1 MKNDNSNI
9 KSKHRLGASGTVAL
23 MMLATVIAKG
33 LGLLRSVLMANY
45 YGAGMLSNAFSEA
58 SHIPL
63 TFFDLLFA
71 TAISGCFIPVYNSFK
86 RREDG
91 SISEE
96 ADDFACSFF
105 NLVLLGAGIFAFLG
119 IVFADVIV
127 GVLGLDAETKAL
139 TVRLMRIMFP
149 MIIFTGTAYT
159 LTGVM
164 QSRGEYLLPAMISAL
179 YNAAVIIYFLF
190 FDGLLGENRIYG
202 LAVAYLVGWF
212 LQLLT
217 LLIPLLK
224 RGFKYKPI
232 LNLRTPEMKKAIRLA
247 PSIMIGSWFI
257 PAALLSAM
265 FFTSFV
271 SVDGA
276 VTIYDYANTAFTM
289 FAGTLTYSICNYAFP
304 ELSRLSSSG
313 DDKAFNRTVR
323 SGVLSVFALVLP
335 FMVFVMFLSPQIIA
349 ALYMRGEFT
358 AAGACGSAG
367 AFRILIA
374 AMPAFAVME
383 LGSRVFYSKNL
394 GKVPMK
400 AAILGITVDVA
411 VSFLFVESGIIELWG
426 VNSVAVATVIGYYAA
441 AAVIVAGAVRRIKG
455 LFNANFGLQAF
466 KLLICTLLCA
476 AVVWGVLWI
485 ISNFA
490 GELNPYSS
498 DMIYNLFICVV
509 TFIPAAA
516 IYIISLK
523 ALHVSFKG
531 AEND

>member
-1 MKNDNSNI
+1 MKNDNANI
-9 KSKHRLGASGTVAL
+9 KSKHKLGASGTVVL
-23 MMLATVIAKG
+23 MMLATVVAKG
-33 LGLLRSVLMANY
+33 LGLLRSVLMAKY

-91 SISEE
+91 GISEE
-96 ADDFACSFF
+96 ADEFACSFF
-105 NLVLLGAGIFAFLG
+105 NLVLLGAGILAFLG

-127 GVLGLDAETKAL
+127 GTLGLDNETKAL

-224 RGFKYKPI
+224 RGFRYRPV
-232 LNLRTPEMKKAIRLA
+232 LNIKTPEMKKAIRLA
-247 PSIMIGSWFI
+247 PSILVGSWFI

-304 ELSRLSSSG
+304 ELSRLSASG
-313 DDKAFNRTVR
+313 DDTSFNRTVR
-323 SGVLSVFALVLP
+323 TGVLSVFALVLP

-358 AAGACGSAG
+358 AVGACGSAG

-394 GKVPMK
+394 GKVPMR
-400 AAILGITVDVA
+400 AAIIGIIVDVA
-411 VSFLFVESGIIELWG
+411 VSFLFVESGITELWG
-426 VNSVAVATVIGYYAA
+426 VNSVAFATVVGYYAA
-441 AAVIVAGAVRRIKG
+441 AAVIIAGAARRIKG
-455 LFNANFGLQAF
+455 LFNVDFGFQAA
-466 KLLICTLLCA
+466 KLFLCTLLCTA
-476 AVVWGVLWI
+476 AVWGTLRI
-485 ISNFA
+485 ISKFA
-490 GELNPYSS
+490 GELNPYGSG
-498 DMIYNLFICVV
+498 MMYNLMICVI

-516 IYIISLK
+516 VYLISLK
-523 ALHVSFKG
+523 VFRVSFVGNK
-531 AEND
+531 E